1 MADDSDARPSSSDFD
16 HEELDRNLEMGYSSG
31 SGSEYLPDS
40 APPSRPRTPAAFGH
54 TAVPEEEGDDSSSSW
69 ESSSEEE
76 EEKKEP
82 EELDWLEFEAEG
94 GDGESV
100 QSPFDG

>member
-54 TAVPEEEGDDSSSSW
+54 TAVPEEEAASPQTSGNG
-69 ESSSEEE
+69 EEE
-76 EEKKEP
+76 ERASSCLRHEMRQCRT
-82 EELDWLEFEAEG
+82 
-94 GDGESV
+94 GDAAMGRA
-100 QSPFDG
+100 